1 MIPVHFFKLLSN
13 SFSVIL
19 RVLNKLNQTQKE
31 IFMCNKTIDMSKLK
45 QLLLMRKT
53 GESNR
58 QIAKNLGI
66 NKETVNEYVL
76 KLKSIDIKIDDLV
89 KLDEPILEGKFF
101 AGNPAYT
108 DPRYETLK
116 ELLPHF
122 EKELERKHVTRYLLW
137 KEYLSKYPSGYRYTQ
152 FCYHLNQQLVA
163 RNPTAVLTHVA
174 GEKLFVDF
182 AGDKLE
188 YIDRA
193 TGEVKKV
200 NVFVACL
207 PYSDYTFIM
216 AVEHQTTEDFLKAL
230 ACCLKHLGGC
240 PKILVPDNLKA
251 AVIKSDPYE
260 PKLNTVMEDF
270 ANHYGFTVIPARVA
284 RPKDKAKVENQVKI
298 IYSRVYAKLRNHH
311 FFSLEELN
319 EALEEKIL
327 EHNQT
332 RMQKRD
338 YSRMEKFLADEKQH
352 LCPLPQTDFEIK
364 IYAELTVDRNNH
376 IYFARDKHYYS
387 VPYIHI
393 QKKVQVIYTHTLV
406 KIFWNHELIATHQRV
421 IGFGYS
427 TNKEHLCST
436 HRHYNDRNPDY
447 YIEKA
452 KAISELLVEVMKN
465 IFSGSKPPE
474 VYYKTCNGLLFLYKQ
489 TEHEHFEKACKIV
502 LKVNNFRYSYFKSL
516 VEQKS
521 LLVETE
527 QHKSLPFIEENIRG
541 KIYYQ

>member
-1 MIPVHFFKLLSN
+1 MSK
-13 SFSVIL
+13 
-19 RVLNKLNQTQKE
+19 
-31 IFMCNKTIDMSKLK
+31 KTIVMSKLK
-45 QLLLMRKT
+45 QLLLMRQS
-53 GESNR
+53 GGSNR
-58 QIAKNLGI
+58 QIATNLGI
-66 NKETVNEYVL
+66 NKGTVNEYVQ
-76 KLKSIDIKIDDLV
+76 KLKNIDIKIEDLV
-89 KLDEPILEGKFF
+89 QLDDPILEGKFF

-116 ELLPHF
+116 ELLPYI
-122 EKELERKHVTRYLLW
+122 EKELGKKHVTRYLLW
-137 KEYLSKYPSGYRYTQ
+137 KEYLLKCPSGYRFTQ
-152 FCYHLNQQLVA
+152 FNYHLNQQLVA
-163 RNPTAVLTHVA
+163 RKPSAVLTHVA

-188 YIDRA
+188 YIDRT
-193 TGEVKKV
+193 TGELKKV

-207 PYSDYTFIM
+207 PYSDYTFIK

-230 ACCLKHLGGC
+230 ECCLKHLGGC

-270 ANHYGFTVIPARVA
+270 ANHYGITVIPARVA
-284 RPKDKAKVENQVKI
+284 HPKDKAKVENQVKI

-338 YSRMEKFLADEKQH
+338 YSRMEKFLADEKQY
-352 LCPLPQTDFEIK
+352 LSPLPKTNFEIK
-364 IYAELTVDRNNH
+364 LYAELTVDRNNH
-376 IYFARDKHYYS
+376 IYFARDKHHYS

-393 QKKVQVIYTHTLV
+393 KKKVQVIYTHTLV
-406 KIFWNHELIATHQRV
+406 KIFWDHELIATHQRV

-427 TNKEHLCST
+427 TKKEHLCST

-452 KAISELLVEVMKN
+452 KLISESLVEIIKH
-465 IFSGSKPPE
+465 IFLGSKPPE
-474 VYYKTCNGLLFLYKQ
+474 VYYKTCDGLFHLFKK
-489 TEHEHFEKACKIV
+489 TENQPEHFEKACKIA

-516 VEQKS
+516 VEQKT
-521 LLVETE
+521 LCVETE

-541 KIYYQ
+541 KDYYQ